1 MCWGRLSRR
10 VWEWVILI
18 CVLGGGKV
26 GESGSWPFSYVC
38 WGEVKQERLVVG
50 HSRIAQPAREAA

>member
-1 MCWGRLSRR
+1 MGHSRMC
-10 VWEWVILI
+10 V
-18 CVLGGGKV
+18 GGGKV